1 MLYMVV
7 LTVLLGGWTM
17 ATTFPT
23 KRPSKR
29 SLKAH
34 WAPDG
39 SVIVTVAMPPR
50 GPSGYKWIRLK
61 LGDLEQLTPDYVE
74 GSGWGYTEKE
84 AITNSDLVAGWQ
96 YRTPLPDNVIPL
108 RR

>member
-29 SLKAH
+29 ELKAH
-34 WAPDG
+34 WAKDG
-39 SVIVTVAMPPR
+39 SVIVTMAMQPR
-50 GPSGYKWIRLK
+50 GPIGYKWVRVK
-61 LGDLEQLTPDYVE
+61 LGDLENMAPDYVE
-74 GSGWGYTEKE
+74 GSGWGVTEKTALE
-84 AITNSDLVAGWQ
+84 NGHLVAQWHQ
-96 YRTPLPDNVIPL
+96 QSPLPDNVIPL